1 MVVVRTIFPCILKNI
16 YTEEE
21 LEEAT
26 TEEFSIVRKE
36 GTRFV
41 KRRVKFYNLDVIIAI
56 GYRVNSK
63 QATHFRQWATKTLK
77 DYITKGFVLNDD
89 FLKNGEVFGQDY
101 FDKLQ
106 EEISKYVR

>member
-1 MVVVRTIFPCILKNI
+1 M
-16 YTEEE
+16 
-21 LEEAT
+21 
-26 TEEFSIVRKE
+26 
-36 GTRFV
+36 
-41 KRRVKFYNLDVIIAI
+41 
-56 GYRVNSK
+56 NSK